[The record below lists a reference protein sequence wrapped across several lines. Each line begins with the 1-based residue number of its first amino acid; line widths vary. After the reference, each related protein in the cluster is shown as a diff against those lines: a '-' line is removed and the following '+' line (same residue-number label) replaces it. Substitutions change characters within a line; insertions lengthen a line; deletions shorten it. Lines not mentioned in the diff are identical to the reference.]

1 MLKEFN
7 MENCKPASTQMDPAL
22 ELSTQMSP
30 STAEEKDNMAYT
42 PYRSFI
48 GALLYAATGTRPD
61 IFAAVAIL
69 CRFNQNPGRNTG

>member
-7 MENCKPASTQMDPAL
+7 MENCKPASTPMDPAL
-22 ELSTQMSP
+22 KLSTEMSP
-30 STAEEKDNMAYT
+30 STAEEKHNMAYI
-42 PYRSFI
+42 PYRSLV

-69 CRFNQNPGRNTG
+69 CRFYQNPGRNTG